1 MNNYVRELVEKQL
14 NEKYN
19 HLNEDF
25 GKPYQMTDPVSI
37 HDFIDAWDKDG
48 KIDNIKVRPFC
59 HKEMMEEIKKDREK
73 NPNPYKEGGWDGTQY
88 YCIFGRWDKENKW
101 VYEGNWNYDDN
112 ILGNKMLDGS
122 WGTKGIGGAFYYIY
136 RYEHGY
142 LITTGHYPSK
152 EEDLHKPGKGCYYN
166 WLLVMDDHVQS
177 MLDLD
182 ITR

>member
-37 HDFIDAWDKDG
+37 HDFIEAIDKDG
-48 KIDNIKVRPFC
+48 KIDNVKVRPFC

-88 YCIFGRWDKENKW
+88 YCVFGRWDKENKW

-112 ILGNKMLDGS
+112 ILGNKILDGS

>member
-1 MNNYVRELVEKQL
+1 MNNYVKELIEKQL
-14 NEKYN
+14 NENYN

-25 GKPYQMTDPVSI
+25 GKPYQMTDPVSM
-37 HDFIDAWDKDG
+37 HDFIEAWEKDG
-48 KIDNIKVRPFC
+48 KIDGIKVKPYC
-59 HKEMMEEIKKDREK
+59 HEEMMEEILEDREK
-73 NPNPYKEGGWDGTQY
+73 HPNAYKEGGWDGTQY
-88 YCIFGRWDKENKW
+88 YCVFGRWDKENKW
-101 VYEGNWNYDDN
+101 VYDKTWDYDDN
-112 ILGNKMLDGS
+112 ILGNKVKGS
-122 WGTKGIGGAFYYIY
+122 HGTKGIGHAFYYIY

-152 EEDLHKPGKGCYYN
+152 KEDLHKPGKGCYYN